1 MTMPPQPPQDPYG
14 SPQPQQNPYGQQQPP
29 GSPYPQ
35 QPPAYGNPTQPP
47 AGPYPQQP
55 SAYGHPQQ
63 TPAYGYPA
71 QPPQGPP
78 GAWGQPG
85 AQAMW
90 PQQPQPPRKKRSGLV
105 VGIVAGALVGV
116 LAIGFGAYKLI
127 DAGADAVFPE
137 ATHKLVVEKAVLDG
151 EFTLNKDMSDTEG
164 KKIED
169 TPDPSIRDGKAVV
182 AQYGSQENGM
192 LVLSGMYGRLSSPE
206 LMRSKMMEGAA
217 EAEGATVPVPP
228 KEFKPAG
235 YDITVECQVVQS
247 KEIGLT
253 TNSPMCAWSDGNTAG
268 MVAVLRPDDLSKDA
282 KSLDLAKTAEETA
295 KVRSEIRKPIG

>member
-1 MTMPPQPPQDPYG
+1 MTMPPQPPQGPYG
-14 SPQPQQNPYGQQQPP
+14 PPQPQQNPYGQQPP

-35 QPPAYGNPTQPP
+35 QPP
-47 AGPYPQQP
+47 
-55 SAYGHPQQ
+55 AYGHPQQ

-85 AQAMW
+85 AQAGW
-90 PQQPQPPRKKRSGLV
+90 PQQPQPPRRKRTGLV
-105 VGIVAGALVGV
+105 VGIVAGSLVGV

-127 DAGADAVFPE
+127 DEGADAVFPE

-151 EFTLNKDMSDTEG
+151 EFTLNKDESDTEG

-182 AQYGSQENGM
+182 AQYGSEENGM
-192 LVLSGMYGRLSSPE
+192 LVISGMYGRLSSPE

-217 EAEGATVPVPP
+217 EAEGSTVPVPP

-268 MVAVLRPDDLSKDA
+268 MVAVLRPDDLVKDA
-282 KSLDLAKTAEETA
+282 RSLDLAKTAEETA